1 MDSWVKR
8 IHILKLPKWSRVI
21 SEKMMNKVMRKNT
34 HKNKKTAIT
43 TTKTKKM
50 SNNEQSDKQEDHEHT
65 WNLTCL
71 QLNSKPQMK
80 P

>member
-1 MDSWVKR
+1 
-8 IHILKLPKWSRVI
+8 
-21 SEKMMNKVMRKNT
+21 
-34 HKNKKTAIT
+34 
-43 TTKTKKM
+43 M